1 MNPKISKLRAE
12 LEKNK
17 EKISEL
23 QAKNRELEKQNR
35 QLEDTDIIGM
45 VREQGMTIEQFAELL
60 QKMRDPQLHD
70 HHDKEETSDEDV

>member
-1 MNPKISKLRAE
+1 MNPKIPRLRAE

-23 QAKNRELEKQNR
+23 QAKNRELEKQIR

-45 VREQGMTIEQFAELL
+45 IRRQSMTIEQFAELF
-60 QKMRDPQLHD
+60 QKMRGQQLHD
-70 HHDKEETSDEDV
+70 HHDKEEPSYEET

>member
-1 MNPKISKLRAE
+1 MNPKIPRLRAE

-23 QAKNRELEKQNR
+23 QAKNRELEKQIR

-45 VREQGMTIEQFAELL
+45 IREQGMTIEQFAELF
-60 QKMRDPQLHD
+60 QKMRDLQ
-70 HHDKEETSDEDV
+70 HHNHQDKEETSNEEI